1 MPARMAIPVSPRQGP
16 ARAKRLLDSVWARAL
31 SLVPAFALMIL
42 VTLFP
47 HGLTAADASPISH
60 SALMLIM
67 WGMSAGFVH
76 GVGFVPHNRILRVL
90 LGPVIAWLGTGAG
103 LLFYIRYF
111 LR

>member
-1 MPARMAIPVSPRQGP
+1 MN
-16 ARAKRLLDSVWARAL
+16 RLLDSGWARAL

-47 HGLTAADASPISH
+47 RGLTTADGSPISH

-76 GVGFVPHNRILRVL
+76 GVGFVPHNRISRLL
-90 LGPVIAWLGTGAG
+90 LGPVFAWLGMGAG
-103 LLFYIRYF
+103 LVFYVRYF
-111 LR
+111 LG